1 MGFLFYIIAFFI
13 LLFMIQLTLKLK
25 VLFNIKNN
33 EGKLQLKFINIPVLN
48 YKISIIS
55 QCLKITNKNGKSKYM
70 PLILDQQSIKDYTD
84 FESILFRK
92 IYFKTVSVYF
102 NFGIKSDA
110 FVSAMV
116 CGYIDI
122 FSKILYT
129 LLKTKKNEVLAKLKI
144 YPTFNKN
151 VIKIG
156 IKAKI
161 SLSIFDLFWS
171 FIEAILTKQIKAI
184 KIKEF
189 NYVRK

>member
-1 MGFLFYIIAFFI
+1 MGFLFYIITFFI
-13 LLFMIQLTLKLK
+13 LLFMVQLTLKLK
-25 VLFNIKNN
+25 VFFNVKNN
-33 EGKLQLKFINIPVLN
+33 DGKLQLKFINIPILN
-48 YKISIIS
+48 YKISIIN
-55 QCLKITNKNGKSKYM
+55 QCLKITNKKGKNKYI
-70 PLILDQQSIKDYTD
+70 PLFMDQQSIKDYTD

-102 NFGIKSDA
+102 NFGIKSNA

-116 CGYIDI
+116 CGYVDI
-122 FSKILYT
+122 FSKIFYS

-156 IKAKI
+156 FKAKI
-161 SLSIFDLFWS
+161 SLSVLDLIWS
-171 FIEAILTKQIKAI
+171 FIEATLTKQIKAI
-184 KIKEF
+184 KTKEF